1 MSNSSSQLISDVGLN
16 RRVSVPLFVIL
27 GLSALPALLFA
38 PPGVGISVLV
48 LNLIIGS
55 AVAFLRV
62 KISAAE
68 DGLHASCMRIFRV
81 SFRWAEITAV
91 EEGRETGVLEGAG
104 YRVLPGGRV
113 GLLVGG
119 PTLEIRDA
127 RRSYVLSVADPESVI
142 TEVRRRL
149 DAAGAAR

>member
-1 MSNSSSQLISDVGLN
+1 MSNSSSQSISAVGLN

-38 PPGVGISVLV
+38 PPGLGITVLV
-48 LNLIIGS
+48 LNLLIGL

-62 KISAAE
+62 KITADE
-68 DGLHASCMRIFRV
+68 GGLHASCMKVFRV

-104 YRVLPGGRV
+104 YRVLPNGRV

-119 PTLEIRDA
+119 PTVEVRDA
-127 RRSYVLSVADPESVI
+127 RKAYVLSVADPENVV

>member
-1 MSNSSSQLISDVGLN
+1 MSNSSSQLVSDVGLN

-27 GLSALPALLFA
+27 GLSALPAFLFA
-38 PPGVGISVLV
+38 PPGLGITVLV
-48 LNLIIGS
+48 LNLLIGL

-62 KISAAE
+62 KITADN
-68 DGLHASCMRIFRV
+68 DGLHASCMKVFRT

-104 YRVLPGGRV
+104 YRVLPSGRV

-119 PTLEIRDA
+119 ATIEVQDA
-127 RRSYVLSVADPESVI
+127 RKAYVLSVADPENVV

-149 DAAGAAR
+149 DASRTER